1 MPQQGLI
8 ITSFMIGVCVCV
20 CVLYCVVL
28 YWVMQCGASW
38 LVYILL
44 FFHFTIELIKIVF
57 TGTSNVSCTKSKVK
71 YTSTKLKS
79 CQARNRRLIKKIENL
94 KLVANAPCKKCDLPS
109 SIIKNAS
116 KYLKGTPL
124 EIFKTQMKLANIAKK
139 GRRYSNLQRSFCM
152 GLYFQSPRA
161 YRFMS
166 KVFTL
171 PTARMIRYWLM
182 KIYMEVGWNNSV
194 FSFLKEKASSLRRE
208 DKLCGVTFDAI
219 SIKSGIYYDKKY
231 DKFVGFED
239 CGQYHKGDK
248 PAQYAMVFMAKGLCR
263 KWKMPLGY
271 FLFHRSIS
279 AHILRTMI
287 HDCVTKLLSCGLL
300 PKFIVCDQDASNRSA
315 VAKLNI
321 TCQKPFVEIDN
332 EKIFFFYDTPHLLK
346 STRNI
351 FIKYD
356 ISIGGDIVRWR
367 YVRDFYEADKTHP
380 VRIAPKLTDNHID
393 LNNFE
398 RMRVKYATQVLST
411 TVASGIDTY
420 ARLGGLPKE
429 AIATSTFVKNMN
441 EIFDVF
447 NSSMRYSGNPRKC
460 AIDGI
465 NDNLDFL
472 TNMKEWIKSWKVIG
486 TNRQIP
492 SVQGWVMNISA
503 LQALWNDVSLKY
515 DLQFL
520 LTRRINQ
527 DCLENF
533 FCCIRK
539 AGGNNYTPN
548 VQQLKNGMRNVL
560 CNYMLSDA
568 YNGNCDDD
576 VTPLMSFIN
585 NFDKNSI
592 NDSQP
597 SIFFPENTECSNK
610 ANENNKDVDIS
621 YDCDIEHFLESF
633 NYELEESIDPVPNCD
648 LDNFID
654 DFDDEVQPSEASTP
668 LSHLQDLNIESQT
681 PEDPY
686 SLSALQDFIRD
697 FDYTIDYSYEDHAS
711 PPPDNNDHIE
721 DNLITYIAG
730 YCCHRLFKIHIC
742 ITCKSKLVKQS
753 LDMDDGKLR
762 EIYLLNKGEGDFK
775 RYLTHPTDQ
784 IFDVVKSFEK
794 TFQNNIVSLIHDN
807 DVKTKLYSYL
817 SGITITGVCTEV
829 EKIIKNVYL
838 NMRLQYYAKFF
849 NKTLRVKRKFT
860 CTVDTAPARKCRKMA
875 TVNHN

>member
-1 MPQQGLI
+1 MK
-8 ITSFMIGVCVCV
+8 V
-20 CVLYCVVL
+20 
-28 YWVMQCGASW
+28 
-38 LVYILL
+38 
-44 FFHFTIELIKIVF
+44 VF
-57 TGTSNVSCTKSKVK
+57 TGTSNVSSAKSKVK
-71 YTSTKLKS
+71 ITTTKLKS
-79 CQARNRRLIKKIENL
+79 CQARNRRLVKKIENL
-94 KLVANAPCKKCDLPS
+94 KLVANAPCKKCNLPS
-109 SIIKNAS
+109 SIIQNAS
-116 KYLKGTPL
+116 KYIKGTPL

-171 PTARMIRYWLM
+171 PTTRMIRYWLM
-182 KIYMEVGWNNSV
+182 KIYMEVCWNNSV
-194 FSFLKEKASSLRRE
+194 FSFLKEKTSSMRRE

-219 SIKSGIYYDKKY
+219 SIKSGIYYDQSY
-231 DKFVGFED
+231 DKFVGLED
-239 CGQYHKGDK
+239 CGQYYKGER

-271 FLFHRSIS
+271 FLFHKSIP
-279 AHILRTMI
+279 ADILKTMI
-287 HDCVTKLLSCGLL
+287 HDCLTKLLSCGLL

-315 VAKLNI
+315 VAKLSI
-321 TCQKPFVEIDN
+321 SCQTPYVEIDN

-351 FIKYD
+351 FTKYD

-367 YVRDFYEADKTHP
+367 YVRDFYESDKTHP
-380 VRIAPKLTDNHID
+380 VKIAPKLTDNHID
-393 LNNFE
+393 CNSFE
-398 RMRVKYATQVLST
+398 RMKVKYATQVLSR

-441 EIFDVF
+441 DIFDVF
-447 NSSMRYSGNPRKC
+447 NSSMRYNGSHRKC
-460 AIDGI
+460 AIDGM

-492 SVQGWVMNISA
+492 SVQGWLMNISA

-548 VQQLKNGMRNVL
+548 VQQLKNAMKNVV

-576 VTPLMSFIN
+576 VTPLMSFLN
-585 NFDKNSI
+585 NFHKDHG

-597 SIFFPENTECSNK
+597 SNIFSENTECSNK
-610 ANENNKDVDIS
+610 ANANNNDVETTS
-621 YDCDIEHFLESF
+621 SECDIEHFLETF
-633 NYELEESIDPVPNCD
+633 NYELEESVDPVPNCD

-654 DFDDEVQPSEASTP
+654 NFDDEVAPSEDPAP
-668 LSHLQDLNIESQT
+668 LSHLQDLNSESQT
-681 PEDPY
+681 PEDTY
-686 SLSALQDFIRD
+686 SLSALQNFIRD
-697 FDYTIDYSYEDHAS
+697 FDYNIDYSYEDHAS
-711 PPPDNNDHIE
+711 PPPGNNEQIE
-721 DNLITYIAG
+721 DNIVTYIAG
-730 YCCHRLFKIHIC
+730 YCCHRLLKIHNC
-742 ITCKSKLVKQS
+742 IPCKSKLVKLP
-753 LDMDDGKLR
+753 LDMDDAKLR
-762 EIYLLNKGEGDFK
+762 EIYLLKKGEGDIK
-775 RYLTHPTDQ
+775 RYLTHPSDQ
-784 IFDVVKSFEK
+784 IFEVVKSFEK
-794 TFQNNIVSLIHDN
+794 TFQKNIVSLIHGN
-807 DVKTKLYSYL
+807 AVKTKLYSYL
-817 SGITITGVCTEV
+817 SKIAIEDVCVEV
-829 EKIIKNVYL
+829 EKILKNSYL
-838 NMRLQYYAKFF
+838 NMRLHYYAKFF
-849 NKTLRVKRKFT
+849 NKTLRVKRKFSST
-860 CTVDTAPARKCRKMA
+860 MDTAPARKCRKM
-875 TVNHN
+875 TTINHT